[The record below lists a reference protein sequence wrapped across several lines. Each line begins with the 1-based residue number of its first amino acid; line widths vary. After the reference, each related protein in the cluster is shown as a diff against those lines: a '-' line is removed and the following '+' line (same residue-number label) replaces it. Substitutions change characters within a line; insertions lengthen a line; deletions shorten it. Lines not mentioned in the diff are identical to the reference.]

1 MTSLIPI
8 VQDDNKHAGL
18 TYRAAQLPVRAK
30 IKAHVV
36 DQDFKVFDGNVAPR
50 FFALTHGGVDNL
62 NNTSSPDFDLCLY
75 QNPHVAFWISLDAI
89 PIQSRLPKPGCEVLS

>member
-18 TYRAAQLPVRAK
+18 TDRAAHVPVRTK

-50 FFALTHGGVDNL
+50 FSALKHGGVDNL
-62 NNTSSPDFDLCLY
+62 NNTSSTDFDLCFY
-75 QNPHVAFWISLDAI
+75 QNPHVAFRIALDAV
-89 PIQSRLPKPGCEVLS
+89 PIQSCLPKLGCEVLS